1 MFFFSPHDESLK
13 SPVQF
18 VFTSTSQFGLS
29 VFPVLNTLAT
39 HYQHRPTVFRTA
51 SLALYCLWFYEHKER
66 DIQVELKSHSIADI
80 HSYCLHF
87 DMTEGVNPNKFCSQL
102 ASHKRFVSSYLEW
115 KQLLV
120 QVHPGG
126 HVRFAL
132 AWRIRLISPFILS
145 WPSLPLYRSNNLRR
159 TQIMCSI

>member
-1 MFFFSPHDESLK
+1 MFFFSPWW
-13 SPVQF
+13 
-18 VFTSTSQFGLS
+18 VFEISCTVCVYQHIS
-29 VFPVLNTLAT
+29 VWTCRISSAQHIGT
-39 HYQHRPTVFRTA
+39 HYQHRPTVFRTTF
-51 SLALYCLWFYEHKER
+51 LALYCFWFYEHKER
-66 DIQVELKSHSIADI
+66 DIQVGLKSHSIADI

-132 AWRIRLISPFILS
+132 AWRIKLISPFILS

-159 TQIMCSI
+159 TQIICSI